1 MVCNSCQVNTTGE
14 GKNDKGFL
22 TSPHLKHDGY
32 IEEKPMDSV
41 NKDLNSLLD
50 LLSISL

>member
-1 MVCNSCQVNTTGE
+1 MVCSSCQVNTTGE
-14 GKNDKGFL
+14 GKNEKGFL

-32 IEEKPMDSV
+32 MEEKPMDSE
-41 NKDLNSLLD
+41 NKDLNSLLV